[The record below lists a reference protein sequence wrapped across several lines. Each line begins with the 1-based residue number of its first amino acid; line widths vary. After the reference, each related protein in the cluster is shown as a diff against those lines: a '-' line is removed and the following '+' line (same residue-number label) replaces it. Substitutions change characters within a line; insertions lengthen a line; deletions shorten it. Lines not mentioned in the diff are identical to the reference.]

1 MERPVLSTELDG
13 ATFRSFYYL
22 KEELVRFCREHQL
35 PAGGGKQVLTER
47 IAHYLDTGE
56 VPAAAVTGRKRARGS
71 GVFREDSVIE
81 TDFVCSERHRAFFR
95 EKIVPGFT
103 FNVPFQRWLKS
114 NPGKTYGEAI
124 DAYRQII
131 EEKKRGKTV
140 IDPQFEYNAYI
151 RDFFAAQPGRSLD
164 DAIQCWK
171 YKKSLPGQHRYEAAD
186 LAVLS
191 GDGE

>member
-56 VPAAAVTGRKRARGS
+56 VPAAAVTGRKRAGGS
-71 GVFREDSVIE
+71 GVLREDSVIE

-95 EKIVPGFT
+95 EKIGPGDT
-103 FNVPFQRWLKS
+103 VRWK
-114 NPGKTYGEAI
+114 
-124 DAYRQII
+124 
-131 EEKKRGKTV
+131 
-140 IDPQFEYNAYI
+140 
-151 RDFFAAQPGRSLD
+151 
-164 DAIQCWK
+164 
-171 YKKSLPGQHRYEAAD
+171 D
-186 LAVLS
+186 LAFQVRSSRPYYIGQTRSHWWAVL
-191 GDGE
+191 ERRWETVE